1 MKYLVTGYRT
11 AYTEVEV
18 EADSAAEAERI
29 AEETIGLPQY
39 WDYFEADEIEDE
51 RN

>member
-11 AYTEVEV
+11 AYTEV

-29 AEETIGLPQY
+29 AEETIGLPPY
-39 WDYFEADEIEDE
+39 WDYFEAEEIEDE
-51 RN
+51 GN

>member
-11 AYTEVEV
+11 AHIEV

-51 RN
+51 GN

>member
-11 AYTEVEV
+11 AYIEV

-29 AEETIGLPQY
+29 AEEIIGSPQY
-39 WDYFEADEIEDE
+39 WDYFEADEIEDK